1 MKTESRLALLLIAAA
16 LLLAGPVYAGNANRI
31 DTDETADKDVARDGA
46 ALQVDIRDAIDR
58 DTDVADS
65 ALVFTNTGDFEGRVI
80 CRAIDMNGQAI
91 GSRTGV
97 TVPAG
102 GVRYLRASDLSD
114 GADFVG
120 RAVCVARRPM
130 VSSGFFLAPGAMTDL
145 ESRRTEQR
153 RHVRMHFP
161 VVATY

>member
-1 MKTESRLALLLIAAA
+1 MKHVSRLGLLLLTGS
-16 LLLAGPVYAGNANRI
+16 LLLGAPALAKGTAV
-31 DTDETADKDVARDGA
+31 DLTADKELARDA
-46 ALQVDIRDAIDR
+46 MALQVDIKDAIDR

-65 ALVFTNTGDFEGRVI
+65 ALVFTNTGNFEGRVV
-80 CRAIDMNGQAI
+80 CRAIDGNGQAI

-97 TVPAG
+97 TVPPG

-120 RAVCVARRPM
+120 SAICVARSHM
-130 VSSGFFLAPGAMTDL
+130 ISSGFFLAPGAITDL
-145 ESRRTEQR
+145 KAQRAVRRRSVEMR
-153 RHVRMHFP
+153 FP